1 VFKAHLSD
9 NRQWLLERLAKEKD
23 MMQVREIQG
32 QIFVIDNLFNLRDHV
47 ISAET
52 SKDN

>member
-1 VFKAHLSD
+1 MSD

-32 QIFVIDNLFNLRDHV
+32 QIFVIDNLLSLRDHV
-47 ISAET
+47 VNTESL
-52 SKDN
+52 KDG